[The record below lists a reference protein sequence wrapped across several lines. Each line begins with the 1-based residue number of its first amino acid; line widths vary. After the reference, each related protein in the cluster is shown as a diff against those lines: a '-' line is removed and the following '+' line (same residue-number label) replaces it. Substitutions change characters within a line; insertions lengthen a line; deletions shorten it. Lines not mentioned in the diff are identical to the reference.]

1 MGENTH
7 PRALC
12 VCVCVRAC
20 VCVCGGRVTPCCQR
34 IKMLFFF
41 LVEAVLPSKALC
53 QCVVAVCCRSDAL
66 GILTASLADFVDD
79 PLCFNP
85 ELNNRHWVILE
96 QHRCEI
102 LEFVHERE
110 SLVSVA
116 LQGSYG
122 VVKLAY
128 NEDDDKHYVSL
139 CNRFLSLNFFFFFFY
154 ISENFSL
161 IKTSSSVPRGHRR
174 ALQDLTSAIDFL
186 FRFFQA
192 VSSLPSNCISC
203 LGGNESGVESA
214 PKTVLS
220 TFKAEPVCAA
230 LRSPCKGDCWIRG
243 GALTLSHS
251 W

>member
-34 IKMLFFF
+34 IKMLVFF

-139 CNRFLSLNFFFFFFY
+139 CNRFLSLNFFFSFFTFQ
-154 ISENFSL
+154 
-161 IKTSSSVPRGHRR
+161 KTSPWLKPQAQSLEATGELCRISPVLLIFYFVFFKLWAHSPQIASVASEETRVASKVHPRLYYPPSKQSLFVQLWGHLARE
-174 ALQDLTSAIDFL
+174 I
-186 FRFFQA
+186 
-192 VSSLPSNCISC
+192 V
-203 LGGNESGVESA
+203 GYE
-214 PKTVLS
+214 
-220 TFKAEPVCAA
+220 AA
-230 LRSPCKGDCWIRG
+230 RW
-243 GALTLSHS
+243 H
-251 W
+251 